1 MLTVPLALVGAY
13 IGLYLSGMSIN
24 IYSQIGL
31 VMLIGLAAKNGILI
45 VEFANQ
51 LRDAGVEFEEALKK
65 ASMLRLRPIVMT
77 GFTTIF
83 SSLPLL
89 LAIGPGSESRA
100 VIGMVIFAGVL
111 LSAFMTL
118 FIVPTAYAYLA
129 RGTGSPEKR
138 ANELVILEA
147 KVPYKKGED
156 PLKEDLGVSK

>member
-1 MLTVPLALVGAY
+1 VGAY
-13 IGLYLSGMSIN
+13 VGLYLAGMSIN

-77 GFTTIF
+77 GFTTVF
-83 SSLPLL
+83 SALPLV
-89 LAIGPGSESRA
+89 LATGPGAESRA
-100 VIGMVIFAGVL
+100 VIGMVIFSGVMF
-111 LSAFMTL
+111 SAFMTL

-138 ANELVILEA
+138 ARKLVELEA
-147 KVPYKKGED
+147 EVPYKKGEAELYD
-156 PLKEDLGVSK
+156 DTDMSK